1 MAKMRKNPIP
11 KKEDVPAV
19 TVSKSEIITPQ
30 VVMLPPGKCTWRYK
44 KQSGGSFILADR
56 RRIKPTQVF
65 DAYPSE
71 IPEAFKDMF
80 ELIEGDATV
89 RERVIT
95 SPSKFVIGVRED
107 GLFDVVDP
115 DGKCLNDEP
124 LGEEDA
130 KRLLLALTV

>member
-1 MAKMRKNPIP
+1 MEKKKVVRK
-11 KKEDVPAV
+11 KKEEVPVV

-30 VVMLPPGKCTWRYK
+30 VVTVPPGKCTWRYR
-44 KQSGGSFILADR
+44 KQNGGSFILGDG

-71 IPEAFKDMF
+71 IPEAFKDLF
-80 ELIEGDATV
+80 ELLEGDTTV

-95 SPSKFVIGVRED
+95 APSKFVIGVRDD
-107 GLFDVVDP
+107 GMFDVVDS

>member
-1 MAKMRKNPIP
+1 MEKKKVVRK
-11 KKEDVPAV
+11 KKEKAPVV

-30 VVMLPPGKCTWRYK
+30 VVTVPPGKCTWRYR
-44 KQSGGSFILADR
+44 KQNGGSFILGDG

-71 IPEAFKDMF
+71 IPEAFKDLF
-80 ELIEGDATV
+80 ELLEGDTTV

-95 SPSKFVIGVRED
+95 APSKFVIGVRDD
-107 GLFDVVDP
+107 GMFDVVDP